1 MFFMG
6 FSQFDKEILK
16 DYRTIIDIQKALLAG
31 TFTCKDLV
39 RHYLDII
46 KNKNPTLNAFLEVYE
61 TDAIEAAQKTDIDI
75 ANGNIKRLSGCVI
88 GIKDLLC
95 YKNHPSTGGSKILK
109 GFKSLY
115 TATAIQRLINEGAII
130 IGRQNCD
137 EFGMGSSNENSAYGP
152 TRNAADTSKV
162 TGGSSGGSAVA
173 VQAGMCQVSIGTDT
187 GGSVRQPAGF
197 CNVVGLKPTY
207 SMVSRWGLKAYASSF
222 DTIGPITKSVKDAA
236 LILEIM
242 AGYDENDATSST
254 LPVIATITKNK
265 KYKIAYFKDAIENE
279 GLNAEVKAA
288 TQLKIEQ
295 LKADGHKVEAVDF
308 PLMKHFLPTYYI
320 LTTAEASSNLSRYDG
335 VRYGHRSDNTT
346 NLISL
351 YKKSRAEGFGKE
363 VKNRIMLGTFV
374 LSANYYD
381 AYYTKAQKVRRL
393 IKEETD
399 ALFENYDFL
408 VFPTAPT
415 TAFELEKKSDNP
427 IEEYLADLYTVQAN
441 VVGNPAISIPNGFDK
456 NGMPIG
462 FQIMG
467 DSFEEAKLL
476 SFAQD
481 IELK

>member
-1 MFFMG
+1 LRDFKTIG
-6 FSQFDKEILK
+6 AIQEALK
-16 DYRTIIDIQKALLAG
+16 SGSI
-31 TFTCKDLV
+31 TCKGLV

-46 KNKNPTLNAFLEVYE
+46 KNKNIELNAFIEIYE
-61 TDAIEAAQKTDIDI
+61 ADAVAAALATDELI
-75 ANGNIKRLSGCVI
+75 AKGEFKKLTGVVI

-95 YKNHPSTGGSKILK
+95 YKNHHSTGGSNILK

-115 TATAIQRLINEGAII
+115 TATAVQRLIDEGAII

-152 TRNAADTSKV
+152 TRNAVNILKV

-173 VQAGMCQVSIGTDT
+173 VQSGMCHVSIGTDT

-197 CNVVGLKPTY
+197 CNVVGMKPTY
-207 SMVSRWGLKAYASSF
+207 SRVSRWGLKAYASSF
-222 DTIGPITKSVKDAA
+222 DTIGPIAKSVADAA
-236 LILEIM
+236 LITQIM
-242 AGYDENDATSST
+242 AGYDENDATSSNK
-254 LPVIATITKNK
+254 PVADYYTHKNENQ
-265 KYKIAYFKDAIENE
+265 KYKIAYFRDAIENE
-279 GLNAEVKAA
+279 GLNAEVKNA
-288 TQLKIEQ
+288 TLNRLELLKQ
-295 LKADGHKVEAVDF
+295 SGHEVEAVEF

-335 VRYGHRSDNTT
+335 VRYGYRSDNTSD
-346 NLISL
+346 LISL

-363 VKNRIMLGTFV
+363 VKNRILLGTFV
-374 LSANYYD
+374 LSASYYD

-393 IKEETD
+393 IKMETD
-399 ALFENYDFL
+399 ALFEKYDFL

-415 TAFELEKKSDNP
+415 TAFDLQKKSDNP

-441 VVGNPAISIPNGFDK
+441 VVGNPAISIPNGIDK

-467 DSFEEAKLL
+467 NSFEEAKLFD
-476 SFAQD
+476 FAKE
-481 IELK
+481 IEIKH

>member
-1 MFFMG
+1 MKHHK
-6 FSQFDKEILK
+6 SINEIQNALK
-16 DYRTIIDIQKALLAG
+16 AG
-31 TFTCKDLV
+31 NFTCKGLV

-46 KNKNPTLNAFLEVYE
+46 KNKNQSLNAFIEVYE
-61 TDAIEAAQKTDIDI
+61 KEALDLAAQTDIDI
-75 ANGNIKRLSGCVI
+75 AEGKFKKLTGCVI

-95 YKNHPSTGGSKILK
+95 YKGHNSTGGSNILK

-115 TATAIQRLINEGAII
+115 TATAVQRLLDEGAII

-137 EFGMGSSNENSAYGP
+137 EFGMGSANENSAYGAAH
-152 TRNAADTSKV
+152 NANNINKV
-162 TGGSSGGSAVA
+162 SGGSSGGSAVA
-173 VQAGMCQVSIGTDT
+173 VQAGMCHVSIGTDT

-197 CNVVGLKPTY
+197 CGVVGFKPTY
-207 SMVSRWGLKAYASSF
+207 SRVSRWGLKAYASSF
-222 DTIGPITKSVKDAA
+222 DTIGPIAKSVEDAA
-236 LILEIM
+236 LIAQIM

-254 LPVIATITKNK
+254 KAVGNYLNNSDLNK
-265 KYKIAYFKDAIENE
+265 KHTIAYFSDAIHNE
-279 GLNAEVKAA
+279 GLNIEVKNAF
-288 TQLKIEQ
+288 LEKIES
-295 LKADGHKVEAVDF
+295 LKQEGHTIEAVDF

-335 VRYGHRSDNTT
+335 VRYGHRTEKAE

-351 YKKSRAEGFGKE
+351 YKKSRSEGFGNE

-374 LSANYYD
+374 LSASYYD

-399 ALFENYDFL
+399 KLFEKFDFI

-415 TAFELEKKSDNP
+415 TAFEIGKKSDNP

-441 VVGNPAISIPNGFDK
+441 VVGNPAISIPNGNDLD
-456 NGMPIG
+456 GMPIG

-467 DSFEEAKLL
+467 KSFDEEQLLLFAK
-476 SFAQD
+476 S
-481 IELK
+481 IEL